1 MSNELRNEHTGGTI
15 EVPASTAWPMIAALG
30 VVLGCAGL
38 VTSVAVSAVGAVL
51 LLAGAVGWFREV
63 LPQEHHE
70 VVRLERPAAPV
81 ARARATVAR
90 LQVGERAH
98 RAQLPLKIYPYSAG
112 IKGGIVG
119 GLAMAALAVV
129 HGVLAH
135 GSPWYTINILAAT
148 AMARLADAD
157 VATLCAFNLGA
168 FIVASVIHVTVSL
181 LVGLLYGIL
190 LPMFPRHPAFF
201 GGFAVPLL
209 WTGLL
214 WSSLDV
220 INPVL
225 DARIE
230 WRWFIL
236 CQIAFG
242 LAAGFV
248 VARSERI
255 ATMQHLP
262 FLVRAGIESPG
273 VGERKKDN
281 HERTK

>member
-1 MSNELRNEHTGGTI
+1 MTSESTREETRGTI
-15 EVPASTAWPMIAALG
+15 EVPAPTAWPMIAALG

-38 VTSVAVSAVGAVL
+38 VTSVTVSVVGVVL

-63 LPQEHHE
+63 LPHAHRQA
-70 VVRLERPAAPV
+70 VPVERPAAAV
-81 ARARATVAR
+81 APARVAVAH
-90 LQVGERAH
+90 LEVGEQGH

-112 IKGGIVG
+112 VKGGIAG
-119 GLAMAALAVV
+119 GLAMAVLAVV

-135 GSPWYTINILAAT
+135 GSAWYTINILAAT
-148 AMARLADAD
+148 AMAKLADAD
-157 VATLCAFNLGA
+157 VATLSTFDATALV
-168 FIVASVIHVTVSL
+168 VASVIHVVVSL
-181 LVGLLYGIL
+181 LVGLLYGVM

-201 GGFAVPLL
+201 GGFAAPLL

-214 WSSLDV
+214 WASLNV
-220 INPVL
+220 IKPVL

-255 ATMQHLP
+255 DTLQHMP
-262 FLVRAGIESPG
+262 FLVRAGIEARG
-273 VGERKKDN
+273 VGERE
-281 HERTK
+281 ERK

>member
-1 MSNELRNEHTGGTI
+1 MTNESRNKETRGTI
-15 EVPASTAWPMIAALG
+15 EVPAPTAWPMVAALG
-30 VVLGCAGL
+30 VALGCAGL
-38 VTSVAVSAVGAVL
+38 VTSVTVSVVGVGL

-63 LPQEHHE
+63 LPQEHRE
-70 VVRLERPAAPV
+70 AVPLERPAAVV
-81 ARARATVAR
+81 ARARVAVAH
-90 LQVGERAH
+90 LEVGELGH
-98 RAQLPLKIYPYSAG
+98 RAQLPLKIYPYSTG
-112 IKGGIVG
+112 IKGGIAG
-119 GLAMAALAVV
+119 GLAMAVLAVV

-148 AMARLADAD
+148 AMAKLATAD
-157 VATLCAFNLGA
+157 VATLCTFNMNAL
-168 FIVASVIHVTVSL
+168 IVASIMHAVVSL

-201 GGFAVPLL
+201 GGFAAPLL

-214 WSSLDV
+214 WASLDV

-242 LAAGFV
+242 LTAGFV

-255 ATMQHLP
+255 DTIQHLP

-273 VGERKKDN
+273 VGEPEERK
-281 HERTK
+281 

>member
-1 MSNELRNEHTGGTI
+1 MTSESRREEPRGTL
-15 EVPASTAWPMIAALG
+15 EVPAPTPWPMIAALG

-38 VTSVAVSAVGAVL
+38 VTNVAVSVVGILL
-51 LLAGAVGWFREV
+51 LLAAAVGWFREV
-63 LPQEHHE
+63 LPREHCE
-70 VVRLERPAAPV
+70 SVAVERPALAVAPARV
-81 ARARATVAR
+81 AVAH
-90 LQVGERAH
+90 LKVGELGH

-112 IKGGIVG
+112 IKGGIAG
-119 GLAMAALAVV
+119 GVAMAVLAVV

-148 AMARLADAD
+148 AMAKLATAD
-157 VATLCAFNLGA
+157 VATLCTFNATA
-168 FIVASVIHVTVSL
+168 FIIATVMHALVSL
-181 LVGLLYGIL
+181 LVW
-190 LPMFPRHPAFF
+190 
-201 GGFAVPLL
+201 V
-209 WTGLL
+209 
-214 WSSLDV
+214 SLNV

-242 LAAGFV
+242 LVAGFV

-255 ATMQHLP
+255 DTIQHMP

-273 VGERKKDN
+273 LGERKD
-281 HERTK
+281 

>member
-1 MSNELRNEHTGGTI
+1 MTSESRREEPRGTL
-15 EVPASTAWPMIAALG
+15 EVPAPTPWPMIAALG

-38 VTSVAVSAVGAVL
+38 VTNVAVSVVGILL
-51 LLAGAVGWFREV
+51 LLAAAVGWFREV
-63 LPQEHHE
+63 LPREHCE
-70 VVRLERPAAPV
+70 SVAVERPALAVAPARV
-81 ARARATVAR
+81 AVAH
-90 LQVGERAH
+90 LKVGELGH

-112 IKGGIVG
+112 IKGGIAG
-119 GLAMAALAVV
+119 GVAMAVLAVV

-148 AMARLADAD
+148 AMAKLATAD
-157 VATLCAFNLGA
+157 VATLCTFNATA
-168 FIVASVIHVTVSL
+168 FIIATVMHALVSL

-201 GGFAVPLL
+201 GGFAAPLL

-214 WSSLDV
+214 WVSLNV

-242 LAAGFV
+242 LVAGFV

-255 ATMQHLP
+255 DTIQHMP

-273 VGERKKDN
+273 LGERKD
-281 HERTK
+281 